1 MKSRVLLT
9 ILVSLILAAVAAQLA
24 NRWITKRLGGN
35 EVAANMSPVVAAAVD
50 IPAGTKVEAT
60 HLKLVQLPIGEA
72 PKGAYADFKELV
84 GQVAKQSVYA
94 GEIILASR
102 IAELPAGSPL
112 AAVIPEG
119 KRAITVR
126 VNDVIGVAGF
136 LLPGSRVDII
146 ATTKKGES
154 NTILQDIKVLA
165 VDQTTTAQKDSPVV
179 VRAVTLEVDPAEAE
193 VLVKATQRGS
203 VQLTLRNPLD
213 GARTVE
219 AVPVSP
225 APDAPVSEPERLRD
239 TGLFSIDVIRGVVLS
254 TTTVRQ

>member
-9 ILVSLILAAVAAQLA
+9 IFLSLILAAVAAMLA
-24 NRWITKRLGGN
+24 NSWINKRLGAT
-35 EVAANMSPVVAAAVD
+35 ETVADMAPVVAAAVD
-50 IPAGTKVEAT
+50 IPAGTKVDPT
-60 HLKLVQLPIGEA
+60 YLKLVQLPRGEA
-72 PKGAYADFKELV
+72 PKGAFAEPKELI

-102 IAELPAGSPL
+102 ISQLPAGSPL

-136 LLPGSRVDII
+136 LLPGSRVDVI
-146 ATTKKGES
+146 ATSRKGES
-154 NTILQDIKVLA
+154 HTILQDIKVLA
-165 VDQTTTAQKDSPVV
+165 VDQTTTPQKDAPVV

-193 VLVKATQRGS
+193 VMVKATQLGS

-213 GARTVE
+213 STTVADE
-219 AVPVSP
+219 P
-225 APDAPVSEPERLRD
+225 AAPVADEPAKAADRPRE
-239 TGLFSIDVIRGVVLS
+239 TGLFSIDVIRGVLVS

>member
-9 ILVSLILAAVAAQLA
+9 IFVSLGLAVVAALLA
-24 NRWITKRLGGN
+24 NNWINKRLGTN
-35 EVAANMSPVVAAAVD
+35 EVGVNMSPVVVAAVD
-50 IPAGTKVEAT
+50 IPVGTEVEAP
-60 HLKLVQLPIGEA
+60 HLKLMQVPLDGV
-72 PKGAYADFKELV
+72 PKGAFLDFDALV

-94 GEIILASR
+94 GEIILKSR
-102 IAELPAGSPL
+102 IAELPPGSPL
-112 AAVIPEG
+112 AAVILEG

-136 LLPGSRVDII
+136 LLPGSRVDVIS
-146 ATTKKGES
+146 TTKKGGS

-193 VLVKATQRGS
+193 VLVKATQQGT

-213 GARTVE
+213 GTRTAE
-219 AVPVSP
+219 AEE
-225 APDAPVSEPERLRD
+225 APEAPLSSSELS
-239 TGLFSIDVIRGVVLS
+239 SIDVIRGTDLS
-254 TTTVRQ
+254 TTTVTQW